1 MKTRRK
7 LADADEVD
15 PQTIEDAVNE
25 APASDIPPEVDEK
38 TAELTS
44 WDETPAVPG
53 APTIEPEDE
62 VTVAELLVEE
72 GMEEADRDRRIAAA
86 DPDFEP

>member
-1 MKTRRK
+1 MKKRRK
-7 LADADEVD
+7 LADADETD
-15 PQTIEDAVNE
+15 PQMIEDAVNE
-25 APASDIPPEVDEK
+25 TPASDIPPEVDET

-44 WDETPAVPG
+44 WDEAPAVPA